1 MKSHFKVKWLNW
13 TLVVLTVYHTGG
25 GEGRVCARQ
34 AFLVSIKLH
43 QAWQLPER
51 GVQYRKCPRNFDL
64 EMSEIIY
71 ISFPRVSTGSRMDK
85 RAKLET
91 LLIGYSISF
100 VICLKPDGP
109 PIYHLNAEPPGNVLH
124 WVGPEPIPLSAP
136 HRWRVSGERL

>member
-13 TLVVLTVYHTGG
+13 TPVVLAVYHTGG
-25 GEGRVCARQ
+25 GQRRVCARQ

-43 QAWQLPER
+43 PARQLPER
-51 GVQYRKCPRNFDL
+51 GVPYSKCPRNFDL

-71 ISFPRVSTGSRMDK
+71 ISSPHVSTGSRMDN
-85 RAKLET
+85 RAELET
-91 LLIGYSISF
+91 LLTSYSISF

-109 PIYHLNAEPPGNVLH
+109 PIYHLNAEPPGNVLL

-136 HRWRVSGERL
+136 HRQSLW